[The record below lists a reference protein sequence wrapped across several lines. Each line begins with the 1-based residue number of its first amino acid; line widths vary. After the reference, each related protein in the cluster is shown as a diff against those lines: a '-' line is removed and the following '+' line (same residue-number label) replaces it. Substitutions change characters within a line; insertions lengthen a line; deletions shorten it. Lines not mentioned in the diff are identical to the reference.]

1 MERHFDDLNGFLVG
15 LFNDILKIEENALRA
30 GEYREISVRDM
41 HIIEAVCAA
50 GGENDNRTTAV
61 ARDLGVTTGT
71 LTVAVNSLVKKGYI
85 RRRQDP
91 KDRRV
96 VLLYPTEKALRANRA
111 HEAFHR
117 DMVEAVL
124 QALTDQQTE
133 VLVQALNAVR
143 AYFESRKQG

>member
-1 MERHFDDLNGFLVG
+1 MESIQALGRPTVNEFAGFMR
-15 LFNDILKIEENALRA
+15 ISPPNAA
-30 GEYREISVRDM
+30 YK
-41 HIIEAVCAA
+41 
-50 GGENDNRTTAV
+50 
-61 ARDLGVTTGT
+61 
-71 LTVAVNSLVKKGYI
+71 VNSLVKKGYI
-85 RRRQDP
+85 ERRQDP

>member
-1 MERHFDDLNGFLVG
+1 M
-15 LFNDILKIEENALRA
+15 
-30 GEYREISVRDM
+30 
-41 HIIEAVCAA
+41 
-50 GGENDNRTTAV
+50 
-61 ARDLGVTTGT
+61 
-71 LTVAVNSLVKKGYI
+71 
-85 RRRQDP
+85 
-91 KDRRV
+91 
-96 VLLYPTEKALRANRA
+96 LLYPTEKALRANRA

>member
-1 MERHFDDLNGFLVG
+1 MERHFDDLNSFLVG

-71 LTVAVNSLVKKGYI
+71 LTVAVNSLVKKGYLE
-85 RRRQDP
+85 RQADP

-96 VLLYPTEKALRANRA
+96 VLLSPTEKALRANQA
-111 HEAFHR
+111 HQAFHR
-117 DMVEAVL
+117 DMVTAVL
-124 QALTDQQTE
+124 QALTEQQTE

-143 AYFESRKQG
+143 DYFESQK